1 MGLGLCVYAGW
12 PRFIH
17 GRARGKQ
24 VIREIT
30 FFFIIFPLVDL
41 FRKKFEIC
49 HLALKIYADHLES
62 KACFLSCPI
71 KNAFVAFHFPEKG
84 IIYIFLAKNWV
95 LLSTGMAIFISSY
108 LSSQVMPSSPYPP
121 PEGGK
126 NDIYA
131 PLYISGELS
140 QPPTKGKKGG
150 ADRKEKME
158 KLGSLGLTDLGK
170 LRSTFSFY

>member
-1 MGLGLCVYAGW
+1 MYAGW

-108 LSSQVMPSSPYPP
+108 LSRELCPVPHILLPKAEKTIYTLPYYLRRSRQIR
-121 PEGGK
+121 E
-126 NDIYA
+126 
-131 PLYISGELS
+131 
-140 QPPTKGKKGG
+140 
-150 ADRKEKME
+150 RKVLFFLLLLLL
-158 KLGSLGLTDLGK
+158 LGDLGG
-170 LRSTFSFY
+170 LFSDLPCTTKMGASRENFS